1 MGEIIANCKPITANG
16 IRIFVPLS
24 ANCPLAIANSTK
36 MGSTGIDRM
45 EISK

>member
-1 MGEIIANCKPITANG
+1 MNKSLKINTYICTLNCKMPTGNYE
-16 IRIFVPLS
+16 LK
-24 ANCPLAIANSTK
+24 K